1 MLRVGAD
8 AICEKPLV
16 INPWN
21 LDALQEI
28 ERETGGRVNTY
39 WAAGPSRPHRAQ
51 AAPHVMTGTRI
62 GKSCNIGQNVVISPE
77 VVIGNDVKIHNNVSV
92 YTGVVLEDDV
102 FCGPPW
108 SYQRFQSSEPCVP
121 KA

>member
-1 MLRVGAD
+1 M
-8 AICEKPLV
+8 
-16 INPWN
+16 
-21 LDALQEI
+21 
-28 ERETGGRVNTY
+28 
-39 WAAGPSRPHRAQ
+39 
-51 AAPHVMTGTRI
+51 MTGTRI

-108 SYQRFQSSEPCVP
+108 SYQRFQSSEPWSRKHEYKRLLSGEALPSAPIRLLSAAIMSAVSRSSAP
-121 KA
+121 S